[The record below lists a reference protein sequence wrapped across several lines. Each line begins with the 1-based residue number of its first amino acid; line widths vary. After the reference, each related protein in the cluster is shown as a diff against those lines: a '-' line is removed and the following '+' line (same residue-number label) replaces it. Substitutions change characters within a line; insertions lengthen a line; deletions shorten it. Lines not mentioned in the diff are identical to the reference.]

1 MNWDDELNK
10 TLKEIENL
18 ERTVLNSARLAAT
31 ELGHVQAVGNQTW
44 PAEFDSRLRQYKASL
59 GVAQRRI
66 DEARA
71 ALEELLRRRGLE

>member
-44 PAEFDSRLRQYKASL
+44 PAEFDSRLRQYKGCANTKHLWVWHSA
-59 GVAQRRI
+59 V
-66 DEARA
+66 
-71 ALEELLRRRGLE
+71 